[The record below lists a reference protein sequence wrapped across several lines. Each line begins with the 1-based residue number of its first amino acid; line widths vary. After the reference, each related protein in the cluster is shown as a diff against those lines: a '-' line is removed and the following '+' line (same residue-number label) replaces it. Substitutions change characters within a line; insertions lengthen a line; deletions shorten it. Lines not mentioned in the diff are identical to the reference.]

1 MAFCERLSEQLAIV
15 ATIDPIAIVG
25 ATTASAPVFSMAM
38 HRRALFILQTGAV
51 FGAATVLIQEG
62 AAVGMTAG
70 TTATILTGALTAI
83 TAVASQYLFEVSG
96 EAMADGMTFLRASLA
111 GCTPTDVLSMVV
123 LADVERYHP
132 GSDQNLATTVI
143 AGVAN

>member
-1 MAFCERLSEQLAIV
+1 MMAFCERLSEQLAIV
-15 ATIDPIAIVG
+15 ATIDPIAVTG
-25 ATTASAPVFSMAM
+25 VTTVSDVFSMAL

-51 FGAATVLIQEG
+51 FGQATVLIQEG
-62 AAVGMTAG
+62 PVVGMTG
-70 TTATILTGALTAI
+70 STTILTGAVTAI

-96 EAMADGMTFLRASLA
+96 EAMAAGMSFLRASLA
-111 GCTPTDVLSMVV
+111 GITPTDVISMVV

-132 GSDQNLATTVI
+132 GSDNDLGTVVI

>member
-15 ATIDPIAIVG
+15 ATIDPIALTGTV
-25 ATTASAPVFSMAM
+25 ATSDVFSMAL
-38 HRRALFILQTGAV
+38 HRRALFILQTEAV

-62 AAVGMTAG
+62 PVIGMTGSA
-70 TTATILTGALTAI
+70 AILTGAVTAI
-83 TAVASQYLFEVSG
+83 TEAASQYLFEVSG
-96 EAMADGMTFLRASLA
+96 EAMAAGNSFLRASLA
-111 GCTPTDVLSMVV
+111 GMTGGDIISMVV

-132 GSDQNLATTVI
+132 GSDHDLGTVVI